1 MRHYDFYL
9 IKEELKRDNQLY
21 QMTLFKGRNYK
32 GYVLLM
38 YKAAYFYIPF
48 HKYSIK

>member
-38 YKAAYFYIPF
+38 YKAESFYIQS
-48 HKYSIK
+48 HKYNIK